1 VNELRDPYGWTVE
14 LGKDDEDRGQGC
26 KGLTLSIYPTNP
38 DSYSGKALNT
48 RFLYPVPA
56 AAFNRASWEEWL
68 WARIEET
75 EGHERAENFVFIVA
89 GCCEHPESHHEQR
102 EGQDRCNECDTD
114 AWHEYRAPEERRPFK
129 PVHAD
134 GYDPGVIRTVVPEG
148 LPNTPNAGRFVKIPC
163 LCGHEHNAVFGE
175 HFTISRTYGC
185 MNYDCECKL
194 AGVAAERLP

>member
-1 VNELRDPYGWTVE
+1 MDEPKILTQEFPDPIDLRAAVDELCDFHGWTVE
-14 LGKDDEDRGQGC
+14 LGEDDEDRGQGC
-26 KGLTLSIYPTNP
+26 KGLTLSIHPTNP
-38 DSYSGKALNT
+38 DSYTGKALNT

-75 EGHERAENFVFIVA
+75 EDHERAEAFRF
-89 GCCEHPESHHEQR
+89 GK
-102 EGQDRCNECDTD
+102 
-114 AWHEYRAPEERRPFK
+114 EERRPFK

-163 LCGHEHNAVFGE
+163 LCGHVHNAVFGE
-175 HFTISRTYGC
+175 HFAISRTYGC
-185 MNYDCECKL
+185 LDYDCECKL
-194 AGVAAERLP
+194 ADVAPERLP